1 MSGLFKRSI
10 TSPSLANSTASPS
23 SSRSP
28 DTHQPKVLHRRH
40 RSRSPSPESRG
51 GIVTSPSKSR
61 ILSNVNPIGGAG
73 SFHRPS
79 GYAASIKSSGRRSIS
94 PPLSPSLA
102 SSSTTAATTGGGTPR
117 SPSSPRPP
125 PLPRSYSNGYSQLPY
140 AAPPPS
146 TARSARTQSI
156 SSLYP
161 SPTAAGI
168 PPLPSFASNPP
179 KSVSLPNV
187 RRAHK
192 QAPPFTI
199 CLVGARGTGKTSW
212 LNCLL
217 GNVTLAGGS
226 TSEKESRGKIREVN
240 EDNTAVGGRARRK
253 DQSISIEIVER
264 GEKIALNVIDTEG
277 LDVPLASERGGDNY
291 AADLQVQSI
300 VKLVEERFEES
311 LKAVSPKTGACC
323 FPL

>member
-1 MSGLFKRSI
+1 M
-10 TSPSLANSTASPS
+10 
-23 SSRSP
+23 
-28 DTHQPKVLHRRH
+28 
-40 RSRSPSPESRG
+40 
-51 GIVTSPSKSR
+51 
-61 ILSNVNPIGGAG
+61 NPIGGAG

-79 GYAASIKSSGRRSIS
+79 GYAASIKSGGRRSPS
-94 PPLSPSLA
+94 PPPSQSVLSSP
-102 SSSTTAATTGGGTPR
+102 TGAIPR
-117 SPSSPRPP
+117 SPSSPIPP
-125 PLPRSYSNGYSQLPY
+125 PLPQNNSNGYSQLPY
-140 AAPPPS
+140 AAPGPS
-146 TARSARTQSI
+146 TASSRSARTQSI

-161 SPTAAGI
+161 SPTATGV
-168 PPLPSFASNPP
+168 PPLPSFASNLP

-199 CLVGARGTGKTSW
+199 VLAGARRTGKTSW

-226 TSEKESRGKIREVN
+226 SAERESRGKIREFN
-240 EDNTAVGGRARRK
+240 KDNAAVGARARRR
-253 DQSISIEIVER
+253 DQSTLSIEIVER

-277 LDVPLASERGGDNY
+277 LDIPLASERRGDDY

-311 LKAVSPKTGACC
+311 LKAVSLIDRGLL
-323 FPL
+323 FPLRLISV